1 MDEVIIMRWESP
13 RFLSPMG
20 HGSLEDVH
28 LAKNTA
34 CMSVDVSGSELGTET
49 KGSFP
54 LL

>member
-1 MDEVIIMRWESP
+1 MDEVIVMRWESP

-20 HGSLEDVH
+20 HGLLEDMH

-34 CMSVDVSGSELGTET
+34 YMSVGMSGNELRTET
-49 KGSFP
+49 EGSFI